1 MVPVAVDGLV
11 VGLDDG
17 LDLVER
23 VVLAVDVDLDDEDDD
38 ESLKRSGPRTGP
50 ISAGWSKLNQF
61 EPGTAHFDADF
72 QSMIAGHSHGV
83 VDGLAVLQI
92 GRKDVAQVAQV

>member
-11 VGLDDG
+11 VSLDDG

-38 ESLKRSGPRTGP
+38 EAYIAKRPKNEPKSEPDGYTAP
-50 ISAGWSKLNQF
+50 I
-61 EPGTAHFDADF
+61 
-72 QSMIAGHSHGV
+72 
-83 VDGLAVLQI
+83 
-92 GRKDVAQVAQV
+92 

>member
-38 ESLKRSGPRTGP
+38 EALKRSDPRTGP

-61 EPGTAHFDADF
+61 GSGMARFKPIF
-72 QSMIAGHSHGV
+72 QSMIASHSHEV
-83 VDGLAVLQI
+83 VDGLVVL
-92 GRKDVAQVAQV
+92 

>member
-23 VVLAVDVDLDDEDDD
+23 ADLAVDDDLAGQDDD
-38 ESLKRSGPRTGP
+38 DVEIAKRPKNEPKSEPDGYTAP
-50 ISAGWSKLNQF
+50 I
-61 EPGTAHFDADF
+61 
-72 QSMIAGHSHGV
+72 
-83 VDGLAVLQI
+83 
-92 GRKDVAQVAQV
+92 

>member
-11 VGLDDG
+11 VSLDDG

-38 ESLKRSGPRTGP
+38 E
-50 ISAGWSKLNQF
+50 A
-61 EPGTAHFDADF
+61 
-72 QSMIAGHSHGV
+72 
-83 VDGLAVLQI
+83 
-92 GRKDVAQVAQV
+92 

>member
-1 MVPVAVDGLV
+1 MVPVAIDGLV

-38 ESLKRSGPRTGP
+38 E
-50 ISAGWSKLNQF
+50 ND
-61 EPGTAHFDADF
+61 E
-72 QSMIAGHSHGV
+72 
-83 VDGLAVLQI
+83 
-92 GRKDVAQVAQV
+92 RKMAQEQA